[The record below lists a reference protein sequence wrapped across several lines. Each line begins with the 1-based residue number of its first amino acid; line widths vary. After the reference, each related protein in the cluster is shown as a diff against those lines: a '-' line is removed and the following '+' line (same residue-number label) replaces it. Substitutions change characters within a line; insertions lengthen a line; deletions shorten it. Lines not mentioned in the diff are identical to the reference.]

1 MRVRDE
7 NRAVCQVC
15 RTPLPEVTRGR
26 PPAYCSRGCQAK
38 AYRRRRNPPVAPP
51 APAPGARSSRRR
63 EISEALWR
71 VAAERGLDA
80 ASMREVAAEAG
91 VSLRVVQ
98 YHFDTKHRL
107 LVSALRLL
115 NEDNERHAR
124 ARMASVDPSDP
135 RALLRAI
142 LGEFLPLDDQ
152 RRAALRVLA
161 AYYARSLTD
170 PALASAFLHDAQ
182 PLEQLVAGVIGQA
195 RRDGTAAPGLDPRHE
210 ADLLVAG
217 VTGLGMDVLHGRRT
231 MAEVRRV
238 IDYHLGRVFTTGPE
252 GGTGPGDAT
261 DPGGGP
267 RAAGPS

>member
-1 MRVRDE
+1 MRDE
-7 NRAVCQVC
+7 KKAACQVC
-15 RTPLPEVTRGR
+15 RAPLPTVTRGR
-26 PPAYCSRGCQAK
+26 PPAYCSRGCQAR
-38 AYRRRRNPPVAPP
+38 AYRRRKNPPPAPVAPE
-51 APAPGARSSRRR
+51 PGARSSRRR

-71 VAAERGLDA
+71 VAAGRGLDA

-98 YHFDTKHRL
+98 YHFDSKHRL

-124 ARMASVDPSDP
+124 ARMASVDPSDS
-135 RALLRAI
+135 RALLGAI

-170 PALASAFLHDAQ
+170 PALASVFLHDAQ
-182 PLEQLVAGVIGQA
+182 PIEQLVAGVIERAQ
-195 RRDGTAAPGLDPRHE
+195 REGTAAPGLDPRHE

-217 VTGLGMDVLHGRRT
+217 ITGLGMDVLHGRRT
-231 MAEVRRV
+231 VAEVRRAV
-238 IDYHLGRVFTTGPE
+238 DYHLDRVFPG
-252 GGTGPGDAT
+252 GPGGA
-261 DPGGGP
+261 
-267 RAAGPS
+267 

>member
-1 MRVRDE
+1 MRDE
-7 NRAVCQVC
+7 KRVTCRVC
-15 RTPLPEVTRGR
+15 RAPLPAATRGR

-38 AYRRRRNPPVAPP
+38 AYRRRKNPPPAPP
-51 APAPGARSSRRR
+51 APEPGARSPRRR

-98 YHFDTKHRL
+98 YHFDSKHRL

-124 ARMASVDPSDP
+124 ARMASVDPSDS
-135 RALLRAI
+135 RALLGAI
-142 LGEFLPLDDQ
+142 LAEFLPLDDQ
-152 RRAALRVLA
+152 RGAALRVLA

-170 PALASAFLHDAQ
+170 PALASVFLHDAQ

-195 RRDGTAAPGLDPRHE
+195 QREGTAAPGLDPRHE

-217 VTGLGMDVLHGRRT
+217 ITGLGMDVLHGRRT
-231 MAEVRRV
+231 VAEVRRA
-238 IDYHLGRVFTTGPE
+238 IDYHLGRVFPTSRE
-252 GGTGPGDAT
+252 GGSGAAGPPRSD
-261 DPGGGP
+261 GP
-267 RAAGPS
+267 RAATPP